1 MKFLIQHNLMN
12 EQQLLLTKQAIEKLP
27 HEFVGLIP
35 FTDDIITDSSL
46 EGVDYIPYGST
57 RFTMIASQ
65 RSWKGCHFDLT
76 RFNYAAAANVR
87 DDMLNNEHIIPIVEA
102 ISFLQEQPEDSL
114 WFIRPSEDLKQFSGM
129 VIEAKECIDFLT
141 DAMECASSG
150 SYKLDPDTMVVLA
163 EPKTIQA
170 EWRWFIV
177 DGKVVSGSMYRRS
190 GQLVKIQETDL
201 AVIAEAQ
208 AFADKWLPDPCC
220 VMDIAL
226 VDDQPKVIEFNCIN
240 SSGFYDHDIGAIF
253 DALWQYHQKI

>member
-1 MKFLIQHNLMN
+1 MN
-12 EQQLLLTKQAIEKLP
+12 ERQLLLTKQAVEHYP

-35 FTDDIITDSSL
+35 FTDDIISDTPLD
-46 EGVDYIPYGST
+46 GCDYIPYGST

-65 RSWKGCHFDLT
+65 RKWEGCHFDLA
-76 RFNYAAAANVR
+76 RFNYAAATRIR
-87 DDMLNNEHIIPIVEA
+87 DDMLNDEYILPIVAA
-102 ISFLQEQPEDSL
+102 ITFLKQQPDNSL

-129 VIEAKECIDFLT
+129 VIEAKECQDFLT

-163 EPKTIQA
+163 KPKNIQA

-177 DGKVVSGSMYRRS
+177 GGKVISGSMYRHN
-190 GQLVKIQETDL
+190 GQLVKIREND
-201 AVIAEAQ
+201 ADVIAEAQ
-208 AFADKWLPDPCC
+208 LLADKWLPDPCC

-240 SSGFYDHDIGAIF
+240 SSGFYDHDICAIF
-253 DALWQYHQKI
+253 DALWQHHCC